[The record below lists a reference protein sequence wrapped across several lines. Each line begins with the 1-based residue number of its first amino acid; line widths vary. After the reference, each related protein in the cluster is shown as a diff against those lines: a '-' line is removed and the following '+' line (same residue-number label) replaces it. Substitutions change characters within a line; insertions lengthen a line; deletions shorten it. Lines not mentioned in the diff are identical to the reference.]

1 VEEYLERLEELR
13 RKNEVGDEA
22 YKRLKAEYEGK
33 LREIK
38 GGTETEVKAGNTEIL
53 EGTMVKEEG

>member
-1 VEEYLERLEELR
+1 VEEYLERLEELL

-33 LREIK
+33 MREIK
-38 GGTETEVKAGNTEIL
+38 GGAETEVKAGKTEIL

>member
-1 VEEYLERLEELR
+1 VEEYLERLEELL
-13 RKNEVGDEA
+13 RKNEVSDEA

-38 GGTETEVKAGNTEIL
+38 GGAETEVKAGKTEIL